1 MNLNTLF
8 QKQMK
13 LDEHIYKKQGVEAKD
28 IFEKKIVALICELYE
43 LVNELQ
49 FFKYWKG
56 AILVDHEKATKEYID
71 VIHFTISIAND
82 LGVDEHEYV
91 QTEPKDLN
99 KLIIGITN
107 LATVISTSKNAEHV
121 KSLINN
127 VIALGYQLNL
137 TEQDVIEAYDKK
149 NAVNYE
155 RQKVGY

>member
-8 QKQMK
+8 QKQK
-13 LDEHIYKKQGVEAKD
+13 QLDEYIYKNKGVTAEQ
-28 IFEKKIVALICELYE
+28 IYEKKIVAFIRELSE
-43 LVNELQ
+43 LAEEMKT
-49 FFKYWKG
+49 FKYWKS
-56 AILVDHEKATKEYID
+56 AVMVDRNRIKEEYID
-71 VIHFTISIAND
+71 VIHFTLSIAND
-82 LGVDEHEYV
+82 LGVHEHEYV

-107 LATVISTSKNAEHV
+107 LATVISVSKDKEQV

-137 TEQDVIEAYDKK
+137 TEHDVIEAYDKK

-155 RQKVGY
+155 RQESGY